1 MEVISLSM
9 FSEDLTNM
17 ITNNFNPISMGG
29 FKELDE
35 LPDPP
40 PIPYMGSFQNTIKVF
55 IWIAAAFM
63 VISFFPVILFGLMV
77 YFCWKFFQIM
87 VLKKVKAI

>member
-1 MEVISLSM
+1 MEVINLSM
-9 FSEDLTNM
+9 LSEDLTNV
-17 ITNNFNPISMGG
+17 INSNFNLTTGG

-40 PIPYMGSFQNTIKVF
+40 PIPYMGGFQNTIKFF

-63 VISFFPVILFGLMV
+63 VISFFPVILFGLMLV
-77 YFCWKFFQIM
+77 FCWKFFDKII
-87 VLKKVKAI
+87 LKKVKSI

>member
-1 MEVISLSM
+1 MEVLSLSM
-9 FSEDLTNM
+9 FSEDLTNT
-17 ITNNFNPISMGG
+17 INNNFNPSIGG

-40 PIPYMGSFQNTIKVF
+40 QIPSMGGFQNTIKFF
-55 IWIAAAFM
+55 IYIAAAFM

-77 YFCWKFFQIM
+77 YFCWKFF
-87 VLKKVKAI
+87 K